1 MSKNVIVLKN
11 FESPK
16 EEGSYYRL
24 MCLTGELKGEAY
36 LLSGQR
42 IVLGRAE
49 TADIKVM
56 DLKSSREHAEITKLG
71 SSYIVTDLG
80 SQNGILVNN
89 LKVKQKELTEGDKIV
104 IGQTVY
110 KFTRFEVK
118 PIKPIGGSSGFENS
132 DENKNPKK
140 GTSLVLVII
149 IIGAVFLML
158 FDSNDNQ
165 MTQEKK
171 RKTASRVKDVNDEL
185 LENIRR
191 RQMSEDKNQRTKI
204 NAIFQRG
211 LREYREKNYFR
222 AINEFNLALILN
234 PNDPLADFYLRKT
247 KEELDRTID
256 EYFIKGKREEDS
268 LRYRGSLIAY
278 CAIVRLLAN
287 YPEDSRY
294 KNALELIKATEGKLG
309 LEEGEAS
316 CIQKQPTGN

>member
-1 MSKNVIVLKN
+1 MAKNVLVLKN

-16 EEGSYYRL
+16 EEGTYFRL

-36 LLSGQR
+36 ILSGSR
-42 IVLGRAE
+42 IVLGRSE

-56 DLKSSREHAEITKLG
+56 DIKSSREHAEITKVG
-71 SSYIVTDLG
+71 TNYIVTDLG
-80 SQNGILVNN
+80 SQNGILVNG
-89 LKVKQKELTEGDKIV
+89 LKVKQKELTEADKIV

-110 KFTRFEVK
+110 KFTKLEVK
-118 PIKPIGGSSGFENS
+118 SNRPQPVQDKFKDKE
-132 DENKNPKK
+132 DEAPKR
-140 GTSLVLVII
+140 SLSPLLGLII
-149 IIGAVFLML
+149 FGAIILMV
-158 FDSNDNQ
+158 FDSNETQ
-165 MTQEKK
+165 VVQEKK

-185 LENIRR
+185 LENIKRK
-191 RQMSEDKNQRTKI
+191 QMAEDKNQKVKI

-256 EYFIKGKREEDS
+256 QYFIKGKREEDS
-268 LRYRGSLIAY
+268 LRYQGSLIAY
-278 CAIVRLLAN
+278 CAIVRLLVN

-294 KNALELIKATEGKLG
+294 KNAIELIKATEGKLG
-309 LEEGEAS
+309 LEEGETS
-316 CIQKQPTGN
+316 CIKKQPTGN